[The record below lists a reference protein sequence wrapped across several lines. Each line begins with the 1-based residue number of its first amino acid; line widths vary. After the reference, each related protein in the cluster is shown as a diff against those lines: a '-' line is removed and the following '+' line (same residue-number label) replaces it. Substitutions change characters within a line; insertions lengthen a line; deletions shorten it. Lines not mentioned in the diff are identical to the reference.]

1 MKYIDSRRGPWR
13 TAAGDDGPLADIT
26 PQPHLLLTQDEWRA
40 VRERWPQGMPVGV
53 RLANDADVEDLAD
66 DLPRLGLVAL
76 AFPKWTDGRA
86 YSQARLLRSRLRYG
100 GELRATG
107 EVLADMLPLLARTGF
122 DAVELRA
129 DQRQDVADRA
139 LRQFGA
145 HYQGDTIDPRP
156 LFARP
161 PQWAD
166 AAPRVAAHA
175 FEHAEQMA

>member
-1 MKYIDSRRGPWR
+1 MKYIHPRRGPWR
-13 TAAGDDGPLADIT
+13 TLHGDDGPVVDIAA
-26 PQPHLLLTQDEWRA
+26 QPHLLLTQDEWAA

-53 RLANDADVEDLAD
+53 RLANDAEVEDLAD

-86 YSQARLLRSRLRYG
+86 YSQARLLRSRLRYA

-129 DQRQDVADRA
+129 DQRQDVAERA
-139 LRQFGA
+139 LRHFGA
-145 HYQGDTIDPRP
+145 HYQGDTLDPRP
-156 LFARP
+156 LFGRP
-161 PQWAD
+161 PAWAAVSR
-166 AAPRVAAHA
+166 AAEHG
-175 FEHAEQMA
+175 FENAEQTA

>member
-1 MKYIDSRRGPWR
+1 MKYIHPRRGPWR
-13 TAAGDDGPLADIT
+13 TLHGDDGPVVDIAA
-26 PQPHLLLTQDEWRA
+26 QPHLLLTQDEWAA

-53 RLANDADVEDLAD
+53 RLANDAEVEDLAD

-86 YSQARLLRSRLRYG
+86 YSQARLLRSRLRYA

-129 DQRQDVADRA
+129 DQRQDVAERA
-139 LRQFGA
+139 LRHFGA
-145 HYQGDTIDPRP
+145 HYQGDTLDPRP
-156 LFARP
+156 LFGRP
-161 PQWAD
+161 PAW
-166 AAPRVAAHA
+166 VAAASRAAEHG
-175 FEHAEQMA
+175 FENAEQTA